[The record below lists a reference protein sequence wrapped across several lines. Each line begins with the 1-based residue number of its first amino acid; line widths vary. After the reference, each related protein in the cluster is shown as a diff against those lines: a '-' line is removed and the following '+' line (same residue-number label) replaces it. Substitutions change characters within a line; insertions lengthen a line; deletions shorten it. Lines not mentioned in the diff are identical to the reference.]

1 MVDCQQFGATHVKII
16 IDLDPKLQRKLEVV
30 ANSRGQTVSDVAA
43 ELLNKIMTRDG
54 SASSSSGDGIP
65 SPATVDA
72 AKKVAAAAHP
82 TIEDLVFLLEPL
94 VARLRLLDTDG
105 NQRRGL
111 LSEMQ
116 MLPQDQAVV
125 RLTTLLKQ
133 SLG

>member
-1 MVDCQQFGATHVKII
+1 
-16 IDLDPKLQRKLEVV
+16 L

-72 AKKVAAAAHP
+72 AKKATAATHP

-94 VARLRLLDTDG
+94 VARLRLADADG
-105 NQRRGL
+105 SHRCAL
-111 LSEMQ
+111 LSELQ

-125 RLTTLLKQ
+125 RLTALLKQ